1 MSERRYNDEEIA
13 AIFRS
18 AADDRHIVEEQLPR
32 ESGLTLSDLQTI
44 GREVG
49 IAPDAV
55 ARAAVTL
62 EVQSRASQRTWL
74 GLPIGV
80 ARSVEL
86 NRRMSDDE
94 WERLVVQLRETFHAR
109 GTTRSEGSLRS
120 WTNGNLHVL
129 LEPTANGYR
138 VRFGTYNG
146 RARAS
151 ISAGVTALGVTIATM
166 VATAASGTLGHAVPG
181 VAFLGLVGMGMI
193 ANGAMRL
200 PGWARLRGRQ
210 MEALAAE
217 VASTSSTS
225 SAPDA

>member
-1 MSERRYNDEEIA
+1 MSERRYTDDEIA
-13 AIFRS
+13 AIVRS
-18 AADDRHIVEEQLPR
+18 AADDRQVVEKQLPR
-32 ESGLTLSDLQTI
+32 ESGLTLSDLQAI

-49 IAPDAV
+49 IMPDAV

-62 EVQSRASQRTWL
+62 EVQGRASQRTWL

-80 ARSVEL
+80 ARSVAL
-86 NRRMSDDE
+86 SRRLTDDE
-94 WERLVVQLRETFHAR
+94 WERLVVQLRETFNAR

-138 VRFGTYNG
+138 LRFGTYNG
-146 RARAS
+146 GARAS
-151 ISAGVTALGVTIATM
+151 ISAGVAAVGVTIATM
-166 VATAASGTLGHAVPG
+166 VATLASGTLGHAVPG
-181 VAFLGLVGMGMI
+181 VAFLGVVGLGMI

-217 VASTSSTS
+217 VASTSNPP
-225 SAPDA
+225 SA